1 MRLAFPGLEPQAALA
16 WTLGH
21 SGPGE
26 EGKEGLRGD
35 LAAWLPASW
44 WLHLQR
50 AERSQEPETEIPAFP
65 SFQTAMSL
73 PDSCWC
79 QPQDTHMRVQG
90 PPYVCPPR
98 QAVKTVTV
106 PHERCNPWSL
116 QNHHIKIKKA
126 LGPISQT

>member
-35 LAAWLPASW
+35 LAARLPASW

-50 AERSQEPETEIPAFP
+50 AERSQEPKTEIPAFP
-65 SFQTAMSL
+65 FFQTAMSL

-79 QPQDTHMRVQG
+79 QPQDTHEG
-90 PPYVCPPR
+90 T
-98 QAVKTVTV
+98 AS
-106 PHERCNPWSL
+106 SL
-116 QNHHIKIKKA
+116 CLPSKA
-126 LGPISQT
+126 SSENVHSAP